1 MILIRSV
8 TPISR
13 NIVCKEDWN
22 IQTMSHGLMGDLGW
36 VVKWWKTCVDLRA
49 NLIST
54 KVNATH
60 RKSTQVHARPGQTYS
75 AGDTL
80 DTLAKE
86 VSLCTVNNSL
96 LSCGSVASLPPLSLP
111 LPSISLAFWAVFIFR
126 IAVNTISCFFFTIS
140 YFFIHFL
147 VDKTIIQLIQLKR
160 KQISSQDAQNNF
172 SFVSD
177 TNKRNP

>member
-1 MILIRSV
+1 MVKNLRRLACKFDLDQSE
-8 TPISR
+8 R
-13 NIVCKEDWN
+13 NSS
-22 IQTMSHGLMGDLGW
+22 Q
-36 VVKWWKTCVDLRA
+36 
-49 NLIST
+49 
-54 KVNATH
+54 VNASA
-60 RKSTQVHARPGQTYS
+60 RKAWPNLFCRRYPRYPSQRSEPAHSQQLVTQ
-75 AGDTL
+75 L
-80 DTLAKE
+80 W
-86 VSLCTVNNSL
+86 
-96 LSCGSVASLPPLSLP
+96 LSGISSSLSLP

-177 TNKRNP
+177 TNKRSLIQKI